1 MKRYGFVK
9 ALGKNSITVA
19 IDAGLGVLS
28 WALWIALAL
37 LFLFGIPALIVDQF
51 YDLSWVAKAPPPAL
65 VWPFAIMF
73 AIFVLAAQT
82 VISRLRKIFTTL
94 IAGDPFVPENAVHM
108 RTIWIVLV
116 VFEVLNMGFS
126 SGALMAQKWF
136 GGALAGLKG
145 EFHINW
151 SLWMAVIVLIVLT
164 EIFREG
170 AKLRQE
176 QKLTI

>member
-1 MKRYGFVK
+1 
-9 ALGKNSITVA
+9 
-19 IDAGLGVLS
+19 
-28 WALWIALAL
+28 
-37 LFLFGIPALIVDQF
+37 
-51 YDLSWVAKAPPPAL
+51 
-65 VWPFAIMF
+65 
-73 AIFVLAAQT
+73 
-82 VISRLRKIFTTL
+82 
-94 IAGDPFVPENAVHM
+94 
-108 RTIWIVLV
+108 
-116 VFEVLNMGFS
+116 MGFS